1 MKNTD
6 ANVTKQIAAW
16 KALLHKCTIDIEERK
31 AFELL
36 MSNNTK
42 FKLLLENNPL
52 NFDLLWLTTMTASI
66 PLAYRKQ
73 AAQTLFT
80 NFPTNKELPPAI
92 GMAQNWNAYKHKVP
106 GELQEFVGLAIQNT
120 ISAETLGMKA
130 NERFKISG
138 PLATKNTVVIYIQPR
153 FFLQGNSSFE
163 ISYMNTQKMFQTI
176 LKVLSVSRTIII
188 PHVLPHTNLLPKND
202 YPNLLKIG
210 HHTLGNYEKTLHQK
224 IAYLSDY
231 SYLDQCGYGPFSKIL
246 PHEQLMS
253 LIKKVDQ
260 RKADKIRKQL
270 FERYCLNRTSKFK
283 QENQKFIVDEPATT
297 YFFAM
302 QTINDTVARRAKIN
316 QFKGIK
322 LILEQFINTQNKLI
336 IKPHPLDQSSTT
348 VKFLSKIKKHSNAII
363 SNSNI
368 HDLIS
373 QTKAT
378 ICVNSGVGIEALIH
392 LKPVISLGESDYQTA
407 TYKAETEAELFA
419 LLERTYLKVDKIF
432 ISKFL
437 YYFFKE
443 HVCEITDEL
452 AISKRLRALG
462 LSQ

>member
-1 MKNTD
+1 MENTN

-16 KALLHKCTIDIEERK
+16 RALLHKCTIDIEERK
-31 AFELL
+31 AFKLL
-36 MSNNTK
+36 ISNNTK
-42 FKLLLENNPL
+42 FKLLLENNPS
-52 NFDLLWLTTMTASI
+52 NFDLLSLTTITASI
-66 PLAYRKQ
+66 PLAYRKK

-80 NFPTNKELPPAI
+80 NFSNNTELPLAI

-106 GELQEFVGLAIQNT
+106 AELQEFVGLAIQNT
-120 ISAETLGMKA
+120 ISDEALGMKA

-138 PLATKNTVVIYIQPR
+138 PLDTKNTVVIYIQPR
-153 FFLQGNSSFE
+153 FFLQGNSPFE
-163 ISYMNTQKMFQTI
+163 ISYMNTQTIFRTI
-176 LKVLSVSRTIII
+176 LKVLSVSRTVII

-210 HHTLGNYEKTLHQK
+210 HHTLGNHEKTLHQK
-224 IAYLSDY
+224 IAYLSEY

-253 LIKKVDQ
+253 LIIKVDQ
-260 RKADKIRKQL
+260 READEFRKEL
-270 FERYCLNRTSKFK
+270 FERYCITRTSKFK
-283 QENQKFIVDEPATT
+283 QENQKFIADEPENT

-302 QTINDTVARRAKIN
+302 QTINDTVARRATIN

-322 LILEQFINTQNKLI
+322 LILEKFINTQKKLI
-336 IKPHPLDQSSTT
+336 IKPHPLDRSSTT
-348 VKFLSKIKKHSNAII
+348 VRFLSETKKHSNAII

-392 LKPVISLGESDYQTA
+392 LKPVISLGESDYNIA
-407 TYKAETEAELFA
+407 SYKAETEAELFA
-419 LLERTYLKVDKIF
+419 LLERPYLKLDKTF